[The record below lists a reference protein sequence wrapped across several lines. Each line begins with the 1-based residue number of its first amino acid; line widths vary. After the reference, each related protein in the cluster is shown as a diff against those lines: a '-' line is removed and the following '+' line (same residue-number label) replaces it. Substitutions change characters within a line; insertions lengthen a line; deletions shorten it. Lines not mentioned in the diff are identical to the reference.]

1 MISGLKIAGI
11 SVEFQPG
18 GGHFTLKPE
27 PTTNSSSAM
36 PNDLEP
42 LTELAVYS
50 FQNALQL
57 CVEEHACCDYH
68 RIWSLARLANPIG
81 PNLAGW
87 QFLHR
92 QLAILTDTQP
102 SPRVLISGAA
112 DTGLLSLV
120 LAGLKDSHANAQIIL
135 VDRCATPVRQN
146 EQLCEKLNADAQFY
160 VADILNFD
168 GEPVD
173 VILAHSFLN
182 FFDPAE
188 RGDLFANWARLL
200 NPNGKILL
208 SNRIEQQ
215 PGVKLDPPSCADLE
229 SRLNVLKK
237 VANTLELNDVDQKS
251 LIDAAKRCRSKE
263 LTSKPAFTD
272 LELGEI
278 VRSTGLQLQSLSL
291 HEQSARKGKGP
302 LATAYSDQGKR
313 AEIVQQ
319 RVRVD

>member
-1 MISGLKIAGI
+1 
-11 SVEFQPG
+11 
-18 GGHFTLKPE
+18 
-27 PTTNSSSAM
+27 M

-50 FQNALQL
+50 FQNAPQL

-146 EQLCEKLNADAQFY
+146 EQLCEKLVSMFRGFLVVDA
-160 VADILNFD
+160 
-168 GEPVD
+168 
-173 VILAHSFLN
+173 
-182 FFDPAE
+182 
-188 RGDLFANWARLL
+188 LL
-200 NPNGKILL
+200 NLNTGMKGMFGFAQLRYRICQFQQFLRGVAPGNHDVLVRGSIL
-208 SNRIEQQ
+208 Q
-215 PGVKLDPPSCADLE
+215 CA
-229 SRLNVLKK
+229 
-237 VANTLELNDVDQKS
+237 
-251 LIDAAKRCRSKE
+251 
-263 LTSKPAFTD
+263 
-272 LELGEI
+272 
-278 VRSTGLQLQSLSL
+278 
-291 HEQSARKGKGP
+291 
-302 LATAYSDQGKR
+302 
-313 AEIVQQ
+313 
-319 RVRVD
+319 